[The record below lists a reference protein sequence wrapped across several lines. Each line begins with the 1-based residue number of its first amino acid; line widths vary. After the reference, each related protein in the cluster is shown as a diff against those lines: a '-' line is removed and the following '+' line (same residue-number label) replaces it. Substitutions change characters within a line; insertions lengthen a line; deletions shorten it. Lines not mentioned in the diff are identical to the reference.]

1 MNCIARGAHTLLL
14 LYDCGRGDAVLPWG
28 RGPGLTARG
37 DVFLRFFYKKFVD
50 LRLFSL
56 HGLHPRNEPEPRDF
70 GLLGTVNEPAWRE
83 GL

>member
-1 MNCIARGAHTLLL
+1 MTAGAETQCFPGGGARGLQLEAT
-14 LYDCGRGDAVLPWG
+14 Y
-28 RGPGLTARG
+28 
-37 DVFLRFFYKKFVD
+37 FLRFFYKKFVD